1 MRMTPKEIQALLAE
15 YGIAP
20 SKSKGQ
26 NFLTDERVAEREVA
40 YLDIHPADTVLE
52 IGPGLG
58 VLTDLLLPK
67 AREVACIELDRGIAQ
82 YVRSRYADRLRLM
95 EGDALALEWPKFDRL
110 ISNIPYSI
118 SSPLL
123 FKILD
128 HDFKRAVIMV
138 QKEFADRMAAQAG
151 ADDYSRLSVNTYY
164 RARCEVLETVPRTR
178 FWPQPE
184 VDSAVVSLEPRP
196 PPFPVSN
203 ERFYLTLVNVLFQ
216 HRRKKISTI
225 LRMTG
230 QAPKEA
236 LPRLPFVDLRVEV
249 LSPEQIGEL
258 ADAICR
264 AGSEARPAQD
274 PS

>member
-1 MRMTPKEIQALLAE
+1 MRPTEIQSLLAQ
-15 YGIAP
+15 YGISP

-26 NFLTDERVAEREVA
+26 NFLVDERVAQREVS
-40 YLDIHPADTVLE
+40 YLGIQADESVLE

-58 VLTDLLLPK
+58 VLTELLVPK
-67 AREVACIELDRGIAQ
+67 AREVNCIELDPGLAQ
-82 YVRSRYADRLRLM
+82 YVRSRYGASLNLI
-95 EGDALALEWPKFDRL
+95 EGDALELEWPRFDRL

-128 HDFKRAVIMV
+128 HDFERAVIMV
-138 QKEFADRMAAQAG
+138 QKEFADRMAAKAG
-151 ADDYSRLSVNTYY
+151 SDDYSRLSVNTYY
-164 RARCEVLETVPRTR
+164 RAKCDLLEEVPRSR

-196 PPFPVSN
+196 APFKVIN
-203 ERFYLTLVNVLFQ
+203 ERFYLSLVNILFQ
-216 HRRKKISTI
+216 YRRKKISTV

-230 QAPKEA
+230 QAPKESIPG
-236 LPRLPFVDLRVEV
+236 LPYVDTRVET

-258 ADAICR
+258 ADSICLT
-264 AGSEARPAQD
+264 RP
-274 PS
+274 